1 MPVGNVYR
9 HSNNRILFPEQ
20 NVRAKCLY
28 GCQFYSV
35 DNEIFNILIRIFT
48 HQEDRRWWDSIG
60 PRPSQQHNSFQQA

>member
-1 MPVGNVYR
+1 MLGQNAYMEVSENPSIFNFQFSTLTVTK
-9 HSNNRILFPEQ
+9 LF
-20 NVRAKCLY
+20 N
-28 GCQFYSV
+28 SV